1 MSNRIAIVWDF
12 DRTLIPEYMQEP
24 IFKKFKVDGGNFGRK
39 SMHFPKKSEKN
50 KM

>member
-24 IFKKFKVDGGNFGRK
+24 IFKALSQQMVDF
-39 SMHFPKKSEKN
+39 
-50 KM
+50 